1 MPPALS
7 GLQGQD
13 QMNNIASLPE
23 GYDQNP
29 EMAGQPIKI
38 LAHFDPEELA
48 ELDEMQG
55 GIIIDPETN
64 LREYLQLDQ
73 ILRDPKIRD
82 EISLALSKQ
91 NQQPGFAE
99 GGIVDEPGRPQDP
112 ELEQLRLRGRNGDTE
127 LAIITPELQ
136 EIFIEWSGREPDINP
151 DTELPEFGWFKNI
164 LRIVAPVV
172 GAFLG
177 GPVGG
182 ALGGFLGGK
191 LTGQSTGAALKGGLL
206 GGALPFAAPF
216 IGGAL
221 GSVGGALGGGAGS
234 ALGGL
239 GNAISGL
246 GTSGAGGMFGNI
258 GNLFGSA
265 GSAGTGSGLVSNLSG
280 VGKMLPG
287 AGQMAAQATQAGLQG
302 GAPGGMPTAAGQQ
315 GGGILGS
322 LVGGI
327 GKALPLVGAGLMLN
341 KGHQD
346 ENKQIRDYEKERR
359 AENEAERERYGF
371 NEPLRK
377 RTPQDLEATNT
388 PISREDY
395 ESGSI
400 PRFFRASGGA
410 IRGEG
415 KGQEDNI
422 KKDIKE
428 NSYIIDASTVSDL
441 GDGSSQAGIKELDNY
456 FSKISPMQSQSNKR
470 ENKAQGGYIKAMV
483 SNDEYEVD
491 PSIVTSIGGGSNEKG
506 AKILEKFIKEVRS
519 KKRTSGEKLPPKSKP
534 IGGYL
539 KQISG

>member
-1 MPPALS
+1 MPEFFSFKNFFRSAVRVVGTLL
-7 GLQGQD
+7 G
-13 QMNNIASLPE
+13 
-23 GYDQNP
+23 
-29 EMAGQPIKI
+29 PI
-38 LAHFDPEELA
+38 
-48 ELDEMQG
+48 G
-55 GIIIDPETN
+55 
-64 LREYLQLDQ
+64 
-73 ILRDPKIRD
+73 
-82 EISLALSKQ
+82 
-91 NQQPGFAE
+91 GFA
-99 GGIVDEPGRPQDP
+99 
-112 ELEQLRLRGRNGDTE
+112 
-127 LAIITPELQ
+127 A
-136 EIFIEWSGREPDINP
+136 S
-151 DTELPEFGWFKNI
+151 
-164 LRIVAPVV
+164 
-172 GAFLG
+172 
-177 GPVGG
+177 
-182 ALGGFLGGK
+182 K
-191 LTGQSTGAALKGGLL
+191 LTGQSTGAALKNAFIGAALPMAAMGIPYVASAMGL
-206 GGALPFAAPF
+206 GGA
-216 IGGAL
+216 GGA
-221 GSVGGALGGGAGS
+221 AGGAGG
-234 ALGGL
+234 A
-239 GNAISGL
+239 SGIL
-246 GTSGAGGMFGNI
+246 
-258 GNLFGSA
+258 GNLFG
-265 GSAGTGSGLVSNLSG
+265 GSAGGAGGTGGGLVSNLSG
-280 VGKMLPG
+280 VGTMLPG
-287 AGQMAAQATQAGLQG
+287 AGQMAAQAAQAGLQG

-322 LVGGI
+322 LLGGV

-341 KGHQD
+341 KGRQE
-346 ENKQIRDYEKERR
+346 ENKQIKDYEKERR

-377 RTPQDLEATNT
+377 RQPQNLEATNT

-415 KGQEDNI
+415 KGQQDNI

-456 FSKISPMQSQSNKR
+456 FSKISPMQSQSNRR

-491 PSIVTSIGGGSNEKG
+491 PSIVTSIGRGSNEKG

>member
-1 MPPALS
+1 MMPPALNAM
-7 GLQGQD
+7 QGQNQMQNMGSMPQGMD
-13 QMNNIASLPE
+13 QIQDMEQEPE
-23 GYDQNP
+23 
-29 EMAGQPIKI
+29 KI
-38 LAHFDPEELA
+38 VAHFS
-48 ELDEMQG
+48 LDEFPDLNEMQG
-55 GIIIDPETN
+55 GEVFDPETG
-64 LREYLQLDQ
+64 
-73 ILRDPKIRD
+73 LRDYRPLESIVKIP
-82 EISLALSKQ
+82 EIHDAILSSMRGTKQ
-91 NQQPGFAE
+91 KFAM
-99 GGIVDEPGRPQDP
+99 GGEVEEQGRPQDP
-112 ELEQLRLRGRNGDTE
+112 ELEQLRLQGRHGDTE
-127 LAIITPELQ
+127 LAIISPYLLEFFSEMAAHEPQENPET
-136 EIFIEWSGREPDINP
+136 G
-151 DTELPEFGWFKNI
+151 LPEFFSFKNFF
-164 LRIVAPVV
+164 RSAVRVV
-172 GAFLG
+172 GTLLG
-177 GPVGG
+177 PI
-182 ALGGFLGGK
+182 GGFAASK
-191 LTGQSTGAALKGGLL
+191 LTGQSTGAALKNAFIGAALPMAAMGIPYVASAMGL
-206 GGALPFAAPF
+206 GGA
-216 IGGAL
+216 GGA
-221 GSVGGALGGGAGS
+221 AGGAGG
-234 ALGGL
+234 A
-239 GNAISGL
+239 SGIL
-246 GTSGAGGMFGNI
+246 
-258 GNLFGSA
+258 GNLFG
-265 GSAGTGSGLVSNLSG
+265 GSAGGAGGTGGGLVSNLSG
-280 VGKMLPG
+280 VGTMLPG
-287 AGQMAAQATQAGLQG
+287 AGQMAAQAAQAGLQG

-322 LVGGI
+322 LLGGV

-341 KGHQD
+341 KGRQE
-346 ENKQIRDYEKERR
+346 ENKQIKDYEKERR

-377 RTPQDLEATNT
+377 RQPQNLEATNT

-415 KGQEDNI
+415 KGQQDNI

-456 FSKISPMQSQSNKR
+456 FSKISPMQSQSNRR

-491 PSIVTSIGGGSNEKG
+491 PSIVTSIGRGSNEKG